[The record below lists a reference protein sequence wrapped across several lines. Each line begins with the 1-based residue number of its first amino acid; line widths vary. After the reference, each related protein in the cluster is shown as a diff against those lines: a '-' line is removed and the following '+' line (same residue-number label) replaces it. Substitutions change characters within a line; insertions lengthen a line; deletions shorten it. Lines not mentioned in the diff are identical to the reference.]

1 MNEKELLERSIYLE
15 KTTAL
20 SRFEVM
26 KKQTLLDIDFLT
38 NSILRKK
45 YLIGEDI
52 PETEVAKIESLAP
65 AFRHLRDNMLAED
78 KDEYLAEIAVEEQ
91 KLAKLKE
98 YLAELEEEIKKSKA
112 RLADLERGVLPDP
125 KRTSEEEKEET
136 EDKDEEPEFP
146 VAGKDDKKDEVD
158 ALLGE
163 KDGETPS
170 TTEDKKDE
178 EEPEFP
184 TAEEDKNR
192 DAIIAAMEEAAKDGP
207 TEVGS
212 VVKPKEKL
220 WVKIARV
227 VGGVAGLLALLG
239 VKVNYDRSNTGTY
252 QRSNQQQ
259 PWKPIA
265 TVDPVKPLTP
275 MTDLPEPRPVTPY
288 VPSTPAEP
296 DVTPTPVDPT
306 PVDPTPVTPTPV
318 DPTPSP
324 QPQDE
329 FVQPRLAPGVSIMN
343 MEDGVERTN
352 SGDSYVHSDD
362 GTRRGDHVDLDR
374 DSEGHGLVTEEQLA
388 PQTPAPAIPQTG
400 QEQSYEQFMDNATPE
415 EARVV
420 NESIAGVDWEALMA
434 EEEAGLTL
442 TR

>member
-1 MNEKELLERSIYLE
+1 MDEKELLEKSIYLE
-15 KTTAL
+15 TTTAL

-26 KKQTLLDIDFLT
+26 KKKTVLDIDFLT

-52 PETEVAKIESLAP
+52 PVTEVAKIEALSP
-65 AFRHLRDNMLAED
+65 AFRHLRDNMLEED
-78 KDEYLAEIAVEEQ
+78 KEEYLAEISVEEE

-98 YLAELEEEIKKSKA
+98 YLESLEEDIKKSKT
-112 RLADLERGVLPDP
+112 RLANLKNGILPDLESDSKEDSKDREGLYVAAHEEP
-125 KRTSEEEKEET
+125 KDDKDLVGGGAKPTTE
-136 EDKDEEPEFP
+136 EDKDDSKA
-146 VAGKDDKKDEVD
+146 VAGATD
-158 ALLGE
+158 
-163 KDGETPS
+163 S
-170 TTEDKKDE
+170 
-178 EEPEFP
+178 EFP
-184 TAEEDKNR
+184 TAGEDKGKEE
-192 DAIIAAMEEAAKDGP
+192 ALAAMKEAAKDGP
-207 TEVGS
+207 VEVGS
-212 VVKPKEKL
+212 VVKPKKKL
-220 WVKIARV
+220 WTKLAIALGL
-227 VGGVAGLLALLG
+227 VGGFIGALVGLN
-239 VKVNYDRSNTGTY
+239 KVVNKPDSGTY

-265 TVDPVKPLTP
+265 DLTPVEPIGPLTP
-275 MTDLPEPRPVTPY
+275 LPDTRPVVPY
-288 VPSTPAEP
+288 TPSTPAEP
-296 DVTPTPVDPT
+296 DVTPTPADPT
-306 PVDPTPVTPTPV
+306 PSTPTPVTPTPV
-318 DPTPSP
+318 EPTPTP
-324 QPQDE
+324 TPQDT
-329 FVQPRLAPGVSIMN
+329 FVQPKLAPGVTIMN

-352 SGDSYVHSDD
+352 SGDSYVHSDE

-400 QEQSYEQFMDNATPE
+400 QEQTYEQFMDNATPE